1 MYPYQ
6 LSSVS
11 PSSEQNILPF
21 CCSDQELMLNT
32 VSHSPWRLEHPYQL
46 SIEKSRCLTHVQTR
60 SGLHVN
66 GTLDEE
72 NKTHIS
78 WFSPP
83 SRTFFE
89 ATLATSIA
97 VLVVP
102 WLSSWDDPTGK

>member
-1 MYPYQ
+1 M
-6 LSSVS
+6 
-11 PSSEQNILPF
+11 
-21 CCSDQELMLNT
+21 
-32 VSHSPWRLEHPYQL
+32 
-46 SIEKSRCLTHVQTR
+46 
-60 SGLHVN
+60 N

-78 WFSPP
+78 GVSPP

-89 ATLATSIA
+89 ATLVTSIA